1 MRVLELVLRETEP
14 AARGAELGRLAGAE
28 IAETVR
34 GYLRIFRTFGIP
46 EETVSRV
53 ARQGFEALAG
63 WAPAQAEELAA
74 VAGAAGVAVDDLAAL
89 VARTEILAHEPVSE
103 CTTAVA
109 LRPGRAP
116 STIQT
121 WDWYRHL
128 APTATLLAFSTAGGI
143 SVRTFAETG
152 MLAKIG
158 VNDTGVGVHFNM
170 LGHTLD
176 GTAPGVPIH
185 AVVRRIL
192 EEARGVDD
200 AVQIVRSAAFAA
212 SSAITVVD
220 RTGSAASIEVSPAGI
235 AVIAPTDG
243 LLVRTNH
250 FLDPRLAAGG
260 VTHENST
267 TGQRFVHA
275 RRTGAGLAQVGDLA
289 SAAAVFCGEQGAA
302 APVCA
307 RPDLRLD
314 PDHRWETLLTISID
328 LDAVA
333 LHWHPGLPSDL
344 STAAARLFPA

>member
-1 MRVLELVLRETEP
+1 MRVLELVLHETEP
-14 AARGAELGRLAGAE
+14 AARGAELGRLAGPE

-34 GYLRIFRTFGIP
+34 GYLGIFRTFGIP

-53 ARQGFEALAG
+53 ARQGFEALAT
-63 WAPAQAEELAA
+63 WAPAQAEELVA
-74 VAGAAGVAVDDLAAL
+74 VAGSAGVVLDDLAAL

-128 APTATLLAFSTAGGI
+128 APTATLLAFSTADGTG
-143 SVRTFAETG
+143 VRTFAETG

-158 VNDTGVGVHFNM
+158 VNDAGVGVHFNM
-170 LGHTLD
+170 LGHALD
-176 GTAPGVPIH
+176 GTVPGVPVH

-200 AVQIVRSAAFAA
+200 AVRIVRSAPYAA
-212 SSAITVVD
+212 SSAMTVVD
-220 RTGSAASIEVSPAGI
+220 RTGGAASIEVSPAGI

-250 FLDPRLAAGG
+250 FLDPGLAAGG
-260 VTHENST
+260 VTDEHST
-267 TGQRFVHA
+267 TGARFAHA
-275 RRTGAGLAQVGDLA
+275 RRTGMGLAQAGDLA
-289 SAAAVFCGEQGAA
+289 SAAAVLCGAEGAA
-302 APVCA
+302 SPVCV

-333 LHWHPGLPSDL
+333 LHWHPGPPSDL
-344 STAAARLFPA
+344 RTVDARRFAP